1 MCVTLSRKS
10 KRKYQNLSA
19 ENVWDNK
26 NFWKAVKPLLSKKIK
41 SSEKITADEGTKI
54 LKTDKGTAK
63 VLNNFLS
70 TIIQNLK
77 IPQYK
82 EQDPISA
89 SISDPLM
96 KKVVKCRVH
105 ISIIGIKKSFNSSTS
120 FNFSYVLSTRYFER
134 DKICKQIREHKILTF

>member
-1 MCVTLSRKS
+1 M
-10 KRKYQNLSA
+10 
-19 ENVWDNK
+19 WDNK
-26 NFWKAVKPLLSKKIK
+26 NFWKAVKPLLSKKIQ

-54 LKTDKGTAK
+54 LKTDKGIAK

-77 IPQYK
+77 IPQCK

-96 KKVVKCRVH
+96 KKNC
-105 ISIIGIKKSFNSSTS
+105 
-120 FNFSYVLSTRYFER
+120 
-134 DKICKQIREHKILTF
+134 

>member
-54 LKTDKGTAK
+54 LKSDKGTAK

-77 IPQYK
+77 IPQ
-82 EQDPISA
+82 
-89 SISDPLM
+89 
-96 KKVVKCRVH
+96 
-105 ISIIGIKKSFNSSTS
+105 
-120 FNFSYVLSTRYFER
+120 
-134 DKICKQIREHKILTF
+134 